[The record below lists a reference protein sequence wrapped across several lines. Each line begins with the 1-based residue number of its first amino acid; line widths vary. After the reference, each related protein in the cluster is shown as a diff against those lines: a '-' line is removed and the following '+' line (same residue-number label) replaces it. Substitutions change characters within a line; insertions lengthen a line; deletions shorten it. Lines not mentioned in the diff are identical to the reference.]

1 MVDFE
6 FINNILDYKSL
17 FEDGYRSVLQVIE
30 EDALFDLIYATV
42 GIFRILIN
50 KFYLSCLI

>member
-30 EDALFDLIYATV
+30 EDVLFDLIYATV
-42 GIFRILIN
+42 GIFGILIN